1 MTDKTQPR
9 DPLDPY
15 GFERLKKTILTYFP
29 DADYAP
35 LERAYALS
43 LKNHDGQLR
52 SSGEPYIIH
61 PIAVCQILADMRMDL
76 DTIVSGV
83 LHDTVEDTDTTLED
97 IKKGFGD
104 TVAQLVDGVTKLSRI
119 SFKTNHEKQAEN
131 FRKMVL
137 AMAKDLRVIIVKLA
151 DRTHNMRTLQ
161 HLAPVKQQRIA
172 QETIDIYAPLA
183 NRLGISWMKT
193 ELEDL
198 SLRYLKPEVYYK
210 LAELVTM
217 KKRERDEYIQRLV
230 KIISEKTQEYGLS
243 VRVTGR
249 AKHFYSIYK
258 KMESQKINFDEV
270 PDLVA
275 FRIVTKDLAQC
286 YEVLGIV
293 HSFFKP
299 VPGRFK
305 DYVAMPKN
313 NMYQSL
319 HTTVIGPFGE
329 RLEIQIRTEDMHRVA
344 ESGIAAHWEY
354 KEGKLPERDKAKFHW
369 LRQLVEA
376 QENLESPQEFL
387 ESVKL
392 DLFMG
397 DIYVF
402 TPKGELLEF
411 PMGATPLDFAY
422 TIHTG
427 LGHKTTGA
435 KVNGRIVP
443 LKHKL
448 RSGDTIEIITS
459 PNQKPNKDWLKLVKT
474 SRAKS
479 KIRAYIRGEA
489 RDRAREIGHDLL
501 DREFRRLD
509 ESLPKFEKRKDLD
522 EVCGKLSFAS
532 FDEMLISLGYAKVD
546 PEKIS
551 TKLFP
556 EKIKALQEKSAKEKG
571 LPEVAAAHNAQT
583 GQNRSS
589 SGKSRG
595 AVVKV
600 AGIEDDVLVR
610 FGKCCSPLPGDEIIG
625 YISRGRGITVHRID
639 CERVLDLDPNRG
651 IDVTWSDGAE
661 AATHEIK
668 IKVICNDESG
678 ILNSMSKII
687 TDSGINIRSVNIK
700 VNSDKKALG
709 LFDLEVKTKNQ
720 ISACI
725 QQLESLKGIILVE
738 RV

>member
-1 MTDKTQPR
+1 MSEKSPPF
-9 DPLDPY
+9 DPQDIY
-15 GFERLKKTILTYFP
+15 GFERLKRTVATYFP
-29 DADYAP
+29 DADFS
-35 LERAYALS
+35 LLDKAYQLS
-43 LKNHDGQLR
+43 LKNHEGQLR

-76 DTIVSGV
+76 DTIVTGV
-83 LHDTVEDTDTTLED
+83 LHDIVEDTDTTLED
-97 IKKGFGD
+97 VKKGFGD
-104 TVAQLVDGVTKLSRI
+104 TIAQLVDGVTKLSRI

-172 QETIDIYAPLA
+172 QETLDIYAPLA
-183 NRLGISWMKT
+183 NRLGISWMKM

-198 SLRYLKPEVYYK
+198 SLRYLKSEVYYK
-210 LAELVTM
+210 LANLVAM
-217 KKRERDEYIQRLV
+217 KKRERDDYIQRLI
-230 KIISEKTQEYGLS
+230 KIISEKTQEYGLT

-258 KMESQKINFDEV
+258 KMEAQKINFEEV

-275 FRIVTKDLAQC
+275 FRIITKDISQC

-305 DYVAMPKN
+305 DYIAMPKN

-329 RLEIQIRTEDMHRVA
+329 RLEIQIRTEEMHRVA

-354 KEGKLPERDKAKFHW
+354 KEGKLLDRDKAKFHW

-427 LGHKTTGA
+427 LGHKTSGA

-459 PNQKPNKDWLKLVKT
+459 PHQKPNKDWLKIVKT

-479 KIRAYIRGEA
+479 KIRAYIRTET

-501 DREFRRLD
+501 DREFRKID
-509 ESLPKFEKRKDLD
+509 ESLNRFEKQKNLD
-522 EVCGKLSFAS
+522 EICGKLSFAS
-532 FDEMLISLGYAKVD
+532 YDEMLISLGYSKIE
-546 PEKIS
+546 PEKIVA
-551 TKLFP
+551 KIFP
-556 EKIKALQEKSAKEKG
+556 DKFKALEKADKDKTLS
-571 LPEVAAAHNAQT
+571 EVQAASLT
-583 GQNRSS
+583 PPRSQ
-589 SGKSRG
+589 SGSKSRS

-600 AGIEDDVLVR
+600 AGIDDDVLVR
-610 FGKCCSPLPGDEIIG
+610 FGKCCSPLPGDDIIG

-639 CERVLDLDPNRG
+639 CERVLDMDPNRG
-651 IDVTWSDGAE
+651 IDVTWSDDAE
-661 AATHEIK
+661 SATHEIK

-700 VNSDKKALG
+700 VNNDKKATG

-720 ISACI
+720 ISSCI